1 MRNDLIKENEN
12 FYNLKSMKIVFN
24 LSLFLF
30 TLFMFGDNS
39 FSLTDYQIK
48 KICKKHQRE
57 ASCLR
62 NLREKRSN
70 LQKGNLIEIPVIPYK
85 R

>member
-1 MRNDLIKENEN
+1 MKSTSNLI
-12 FYNLKSMKIVFN
+12 
-24 LSLFLF
+24 LFLF
-30 TLFMFGDNS
+30 VLFTFGSKS

-48 KICKKHQRE
+48 KFCKK
-57 ASCLR
+57 
-62 NLREKRSN
+62 EKRESTTCIKFLKEKRLN